1 MTALIITSI
10 AAVIFIVMHFVA
22 KKSKS
27 LHFMIIGLSMAYLL
41 ADQFFQLDSNQ
52 TSFGLIIALII
63 FGNFYL
69 KYRTSN

>member
-1 MTALIITSI
+1 MTALVIISI
-10 AAVIFIVMHFVA
+10 AAIIFIVMHFVA

-41 ADQFFQLDSNQ
+41 VDQFFQLDRNQ
-52 TSFGLIIALII
+52 SSFGLIIALII
-63 FGNFYL
+63 FGNFYR

>member
-1 MTALIITSI
+1 MTVLVIISI
-10 AAVIFIVMHFVA
+10 AAIIFIVMQFVA

-41 ADQFFQLDSNQ
+41 VDQFFQLDRNQ
-52 TSFGLIIALII
+52 SSFGLIIALII
-63 FGNFYL
+63 FGNFYR

>member
-1 MTALIITSI
+1 MTALVIISI
-10 AAVIFIVMHFVA
+10 AAIIFIVMQFVA

-41 ADQFFQLDSNQ
+41 VDQFFQLDRNQ
-52 TSFGLIIALII
+52 SSFGLIIALII
-63 FGNFYL
+63 FGNFYR

>member
-22 KKSKS
+22 KTAKS

-41 ADQFFQLDSNQ
+41 VDQFIQLERNQ
-52 TSFGLIIALII
+52 SSFGLIIALII
-63 FGNFYL
+63 FGNFYR